1 MPKHSSKIAL
11 TGKYKALT
19 NSYPSMIVVEGI
31 SYPTL
36 EHAFQAAKLTDTET
50 KVLISK
56 AKLPD
61 VSSLVGEGFTR
72 PNWKEIQWATMY
84 QLMKL
89 KFESNPTLA
98 SLLQDTGDRR
108 LVFENRNLRAVRRDK
123 LGTILM
129 KVRGELRA

>member
-1 MPKHSSKIAL
+1 MTKGLEL

-98 SLLQDTGDRR
+98 SLP
-108 LVFENRNLRAVRRDK
+108 
-123 LGTILM
+123 
-129 KVRGELRA
+129 

>member
-1 MPKHSSKIAL
+1 MTKAIEL

-19 NSYPSMIVVEGI
+19 NYYPSMIVVESI

-56 AKLPD
+56 AKLPE
-61 VSSLVGEGFTR
+61 VSSIVEAGFTR

-89 KFESNPTLA
+89 KFESHPTLA
-98 SLLQDTGDRR
+98 SLLQDTGNHR
-108 LVFENRNLRAVRRDK
+108 LAFEKRNLPFYNRRRDK

>member
-1 MPKHSSKIAL
+1 MTKAIEL

>member
-1 MPKHSSKIAL
+1 MTKAIEL

-56 AKLPD
+56 AKLAD

-84 QLMKL
+84 
-89 KFESNPTLA
+89 
-98 SLLQDTGDRR
+98 
-108 LVFENRNLRAVRRDK
+108 
-123 LGTILM
+123 
-129 KVRGELRA
+129 

>member
-1 MPKHSSKIAL
+1 MTKAIEL

-19 NSYPSMIVVEGI
+19 NSYPSRITVEGI
-31 SYPTL
+31 TYPTL

-61 VSSLVGEGFTR
+61 VSSLVEKRFTR
-72 PNWKEIQWATMY
+72 PNSKEIQWATMY

-98 SLLQDTGDRR
+98 SLLQDTGNHRLAYPKKHRR
-108 LVFENRNLRAVRRDK
+108 RRNK
-123 LGTILM
+123 LESILM

>member
-1 MPKHSSKIAL
+1 MTKAIEL

-19 NSYPSMIVVEGI
+19 NSYQSRITVEGI
-31 SYPTL
+31 TYPTL

-61 VSSLVGEGFTR
+61 VSSLVEKGFTR

-98 SLLQDTGDRR
+98 SLLQDTGNHRLAYPKKHRR
-108 LVFENRNLRAVRRDK
+108 RRNK
-123 LGTILM
+123 LESILM

>member
-1 MPKHSSKIAL
+1 MTKAIEL
-11 TGKYKALT
+11 TGKYKALI
-19 NSYPSMIVVEGI
+19 NSYPSRITVEGI
-31 SYPTL
+31 TYPTL

-61 VSSLVGEGFTR
+61 VSSLVEKGFTR

-98 SLLQDTGDRR
+98 SVLQDTGNHRLAYPKKHRR
-108 LVFENRNLRAVRRDK
+108 RRNK
-123 LGTILM
+123 LESILM